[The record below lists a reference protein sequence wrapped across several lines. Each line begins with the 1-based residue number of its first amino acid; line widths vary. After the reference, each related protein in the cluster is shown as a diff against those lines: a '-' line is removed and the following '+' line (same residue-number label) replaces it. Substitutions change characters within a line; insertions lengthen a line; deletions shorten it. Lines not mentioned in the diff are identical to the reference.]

1 MRKQLVIVTTAALCT
16 FISTASLAASGEELF
31 KKHCSACHP
40 AGGNVINP
48 KKPLGKKDLAK
59 NGIKDWQGVV
69 KNMRS
74 PGPGMA
80 KFDKV
85 TINDKDAKAIAEYV
99 LKAFK

>member
-1 MRKQLVIVTTAALCT
+1 MKKQLAIVTGTVLCT
-16 FISTASLAASGEELF
+16 FIATASFAASGEELF
-31 KKHCSACHP
+31 KKHCSACH
-40 AGGNVINP
+40 ADGGNVINP
-48 KKPLGKKDLAK
+48 KKTLNKKDLAK
-59 NGIKDWQGVV
+59 SGIKDWRGVV

-80 KFDKV
+80 KFDKG